1 MKTLERADLNSYAA
15 VFNQKRKSR
24 GLKSGTNLEIFLSM
38 LHGYLFL
45 CRSND
50 YPAEEYEIIKTA
62 LQDIT
67 DWFTIGLDIE
77 QFEVTIPDGPVVTQR
92 TLVELDEN
100 DKD

>member
-1 MKTLERADLNSYAA
+1 MKTLEKADLNSYAT
-15 VFNQKRKSR
+15 VFNQKRKLS
-24 GLKSGTNLEIFLSM
+24 GLKSGTNKEIFLSM

-50 YPAEEYEIIKTA
+50 YPAEEYEIIKNA

-77 QFEVTIPDGPVVTQR
+77 QFEMTIPDGPVVTQR

>member
-1 MKTLERADLNSYAA
+1 MKTLEKADLNSYAT
-15 VFNQKRKSR
+15 VFNQKRKLS
-24 GLKSGTNLEIFLSM
+24 GLKSGTNKEIFLSM

-45 CRSND
+45 CRSNE
-50 YPAEEYEIIKTA
+50 YPAEEYEIIKNA

-77 QFEVTIPDGPVVTQR
+77 QFEMTIPDGPVVTQR

>member
-1 MKTLERADLNSYAA
+1 METLERTDLNFYAA
-15 VFNQKRKSR
+15 LFNAKRALR
-24 GLKSGTNLEIFLSM
+24 GLKSETNLEIFLSM

-67 DWFTIGLDIE
+67 NWFTIGLDIE
-77 QFEVTIPDGPVVTQR
+77 KFEMTIPDGPVVTQR

>member
-1 MKTLERADLNSYAA
+1 MKTLERTDLNAYAA
-15 VFNQKRKSR
+15 AFNAKRTLR
-24 GLKSGTNLEIFLSM
+24 GLKSETNMEIFLSM

-45 CRSND
+45 CRNND
-50 YPAEEYEIIKTA
+50 YPAEEYEIIKNA

-77 QFEVTIPDGPVVTQR
+77 QFEMTIPEGPVVAQR
-92 TLVELDEN
+92 TLVELDGN

>member
-1 MKTLERADLNSYAA
+1 MKTLERTDLNAFAA
-15 VFNQKRKSR
+15 VFNQKRKLS
-24 GLKSGTNLEIFLSM
+24 GLKSGTNKEIFLSM

-50 YPAEEYEIIKTA
+50 YPAEEYGIIKNA

-77 QFEVTIPDGPVVTQR
+77 QFEMTIPDGPVVAQR
-92 TLVELDEN
+92 TLVELDKN

>member
-1 MKTLERADLNSYAA
+1 MKTLEKADLNSYAA
-15 VFNQKRKSR
+15 VFNQKRKLS
-24 GLKSGTNLEIFLSM
+24 GLKSGTNKEIFLSM

-50 YPAEEYEIIKTA
+50 YPAEEYEIIKNA

-77 QFEVTIPDGPVVTQR
+77 QFEMTIPDGPVVTQR

>member
-1 MKTLERADLNSYAA
+1 MKTLKRDDLNSYAA
-15 VFNQKRKSR
+15 LFNERRTVR
-24 GLKSGTNLEIFLSM
+24 GLKSETNIEIFLSM

-50 YPAEEYEIIKTA
+50 YPAEEYEIIKNA

-77 QFEVTIPDGPVVTQR
+77 QFEMTIPDGPVIAQR
-92 TLVELDEN
+92 TLVELDNN
-100 DKD
+100 D

>member
-1 MKTLERADLNSYAA
+1 MKTLEKADLNSYAT
-15 VFNQKRKSR
+15 VFNQKRKLS
-24 GLKSGTNLEIFLSM
+24 GLKSGTNKEIFLSM

-45 CRSND
+45 CRSNE
-50 YPAEEYEIIKTA
+50 YPAEEYEIIKNA

-77 QFEVTIPDGPVVTQR
+77 QFEMTIPDGPVISQR

>member
-1 MKTLERADLNSYAA
+1 MKTLDRRELNAFAALFNAKRAL
-15 VFNQKRKSR
+15 R

-45 CRSND
+45 CRSNE
-50 YPAEEYEIIKTA
+50 YPAEEYEIIKNA

>member
-1 MKTLERADLNSYAA
+1 MKTLERTDLNAFAA
-15 VFNQKRKSR
+15 VFNAKRALR
-24 GLKSGTNLEIFLSM
+24 GLKSGTNKEIFLSM

-50 YPAEEYEIIKTA
+50 YPAEEYEIIKNA

-77 QFEVTIPDGPVVTQR
+77 QFEMTIPDGPVVAQR